1 MTLQEHIDEI
11 RDGLNNGLFQ
21 NEASVREYI
30 VLRVLH
36 ELGWPRYNPQVIIPE
51 HSVGGGQVDYA
62 LCHPPSEPSVF
73 IEVKR
78 VGQIEGAE
86 RQLFEYAF
94 HTGVPIA
101 ILTDGREWHFFYPTG
116 EGDYRERRVY
126 QLDLIETDIEEIAE
140 RLNRY
145 LNYYLIRNHRATQ
158 AIRDDYQ
165 VNSQRRQIEEVWS
178 QLSEHQ
184 RRPIEEAWSELLEQE
199 SRLVGQMAR
208 EVEHQWDRPTDE
220 QVLDFLRSR
229 ETIDP
234 PQPRPPLV
242 IMPDGEQVLD
252 SLRDQETIDPPQPP
266 LVVTINNEEPI
277 RHRKAVDTFVEA
289 IEKIGGEIGME
300 RMKEAFPR
308 LVSDSEF
315 PHGCRAVQGGYY
327 VNTNSATKVKKRHL
341 ERIAEQFDISLEV
354 EIFPTVSN

>member
-126 QLDLIETDIEEIAE
+126 QLDLIETDTEEIAE

-145 LNYYLIRNHRATQ
+145 LNYYLIRNRRATQ

-234 PQPRPPLV
+234 PQP
-242 IMPDGEQVLD
+242 
-252 SLRDQETIDPPQPP
+252 P

-327 VNTNSATKVKKRHL
+327 VNTNSATKDKKRHL

>member
-1 MTLQEHIDEI
+1 MTLQEHIEEI
-11 RDGLNNGLFQ
+11 RNDLRNEAFI
-21 NEASVREYI
+21 NEASVSQGI
-30 VLRVLH
+30 VLRLLH
-36 ELGWPRYNPQVIIPE
+36 ALGWSWYNTRVVIPE
-51 HSVGGGQVDYA
+51 YSVEGRRVDFA
-62 LCHPPSEPSVF
+62 LCHRPSRPLVF

-78 VGQIEGAE
+78 LGQIEGAE

-94 HTGVPIA
+94 HRGVPIA
-101 ILTDGREWHFFYPTG
+101 ILTDGQKWHFFHPAG

-126 QLDLIETDIEEIAE
+126 QLDLIETDTEEIAE

-145 LNYYLIRNHRATQ
+145 LNYNLICNRNAAQ
-158 AIRDDYQ
+158 SIADDYQ
-165 VNSQRRQIEEVWS
+165 DIAQRRHIEEVWRE
-178 QLSEHQ
+178 LSEHQ
-184 RRPIEEAWSELLEQE
+184 RQHIEEARSELLEQE
-199 SRLVGQMAR
+199 SRLVELVAR
-208 EVEHQWDRPTDE
+208 EVEDRWGDRPGDE

-229 ETIDP
+229 
-234 PQPRPPLV
+234 
-242 IMPDGEQVLD
+242 
-252 SLRDQETIDPPQPP
+252 ETIDPPQPP

-327 VNTNSATKVKKRHL
+327 VNTNSATKDKKRHL

>member
-11 RDGLNNGLFQ
+11 RDDLRNEAFI
-21 NEASVREYI
+21 NEASVSQGI
-30 VLRVLH
+30 VLRLLH
-36 ELGWPRYNPQVIIPE
+36 ALGWSWYNTRVVIPE
-51 HSVGGGQVDYA
+51 YSVEGRRVDFA
-62 LCHPPSEPSVF
+62 LCHRPSRPLVF

-78 VGQIEGAE
+78 LGQIEGAE

-94 HTGVPIA
+94 LRGVPIA
-101 ILTDGREWHFFYPTG
+101 ILTDGQKWHFFHPAG

-126 QLDLIETDIEEIAE
+126 QLDLIETDTEEIAE

-145 LNYYLIRNHRATQ
+145 LNYNLICNRNAAQ
-158 AIRDDYQ
+158 SIADDYQ
-165 VNSQRRQIEEVWS
+165 DIAQRRHIEEVWRE
-178 QLSEHQ
+178 LSEHQ
-184 RRPIEEAWSELLEQE
+184 RQHIEEARSELLEQE

-234 PQPRPPLV
+234 PQPPLV